1 MTRFTLEDTVNA
13 PPETV
18 FDVYTDHRGY
28 ADLVGIIRTAE
39 LEEQGTPA
47 PNGLGAIRKLHMPGA
62 TVREQ
67 VTEYD
72 RPRSYSYRMLA
83 GLPLDEFTATV
94 TFTPAGQGTSV
105 AYSVDVVGSLKAL
118 PVKFPSEQAILLFMK
133 KAAAKAEHASE
144 PGQTG

>member
-1 MTRFTLEDTVNA
+1 MTRFVLEDTVKA
-13 PPETV
+13 APETV

-28 ADLVGIIRTAE
+28 ADLIGLIRTAE
-39 LEEQGTPA
+39 LEQQGNPA

-72 RPRSYSYRMLA
+72 RPKSYSYRMLA

-94 TFTPAGQGTSV
+94 TFTPTGQGTSV
-105 AYSVDVVGSLKAL
+105 AYSVDVAGSLKAL
-118 PVKFPSEQAILLFMK
+118 PVKFPSEEAIRLFMR
-133 KAAAKAEHASE
+133 KAAAKAEHSTE
-144 PGQTG
+144 PEQSS